1 MNSFRKYIL
10 VFIWFILRPKY
21 YRHLAFLIKLKF
33 IPNRNFKEMDLLV
46 ARWCEKKA
54 ISSQEAIFRITGK
67 YPAYSVKSLYKGV
80 FRVASKK
87 VASYPVRFGGGADL
101 DLLYYLAEHFKVT
114 NVIETGVAYG
124 WSSLALL
131 LSMLKRPGSKLIS
144 TDFPYQQF
152 GSEKYI
158 GCVVPHYL
166 RHLWQLI
173 LRPDRESI
181 PILLG
186 KFSSIDMCHYDSDK
200 SYSGRIWA
208 YQRIWSSL
216 RNGGV
221 FISDDISDNFAFR
234 DFFQSKCYTLIIVR
248 FSSKYIGIVIK

>member
-1 MNSFRKYIL
+1 M
-10 VFIWFILRPKY
+10 
-21 YRHLAFLIKLKF
+21 
-33 IPNRNFKEMDLLV
+33 
-46 ARWCEKKA
+46 
-54 ISSQEAIFRITGK
+54 
-67 YPAYSVKSLYKGV
+67 
-80 FRVASKK
+80 ASKK
-87 VASYPVRFGGGADL
+87 VGSSPVRFGGGADL
-101 DLLYYLAEHFKVT
+101 DILHYLAEYFKVT

-131 LSMLKRPGSKLIS
+131 LSMQKRPGSKLVS

-152 GSEKYI
+152 GSEKHI
-158 GCVVPHYL
+158 GSVVPIYL

-173 LRPDRESI
+173 LLPYRQSI

-208 YQRIWSSL
+208 YQRIWSL
-216 RNGGV
+216 LKKGGI

-234 DFFQSKCYTLIIVR
+234 DFFQKKCYDPIIVR
-248 FSSKYIGIVIK
+248 FSTKYIGIVIK

>member
-10 VFIWFILRPKY
+10 VFVWFILRPKY

-33 IPNRNFKEMDLLV
+33 IPKNNFKEIDLSSTG
-46 ARWCEKKA
+46 WCEKKA
-54 ISSQEAIFRITGK
+54 ISSQEAIFHITGR
-67 YPAYSVKSLYKGV
+67 YPAYSVKNLYKGV
-80 FRVASKK
+80 FRIASKK
-87 VASYPVRFGGGADL
+87 VASSPVRFGGGADL
-101 DLLYYLAEHFKVT
+101 DILHYLAEHFKVT

-131 LSMLKRPGSKLIS
+131 LSMQKRPGSKLVS

-152 GSEKYI
+152 GSEKHI
-158 GCVVPHYL
+158 GSVVPNYL

-173 LRPDRESI
+173 LLSDRQSI

-200 SYSGRIWA
+200 SYTGRIWA
-208 YQRIWSSL
+208 YQRIWSL
-216 RNGGV
+216 LKKGGI

-234 DFFQSKCYTLIIVR
+234 DFFQKKML
-248 FSSKYIGIVIK
+248 